1 LINSFE
7 APSGWRVMGE
17 NRKDMTQSTVTM
29 FNGWLRKS
37 GGLPAQSADVAL
49 DASVVRRFQADD
61 VLFSA
66 GDRPDVLYF
75 IQSGLVRFFYLTDDG
90 KEFNKNFVAAGS
102 VVTSLSTFLSGV
114 PSPFFTQALED
125 TVTIALPMEFVRRQ
139 VEADIYWERLLS
151 RSVAMLALKKE
162 QREASFLL
170 QDAGARYEAF
180 LDDFSDLAP
189 RLPQYHVAS
198 YLGVTPVALSRIR
211 ARRGKQRAS

>member
-1 LINSFE
+1 
-7 APSGWRVMGE
+7 MGE
-17 NRKDMTQSTVTM
+17 NRKDMTQSPVTM
-29 FNGWLRKS
+29 FNGWLRQS

-170 QDAGARYEAF
+170 QDASARYEAF
-180 LDDFSDLAP
+180 LEEFSDLAS
-189 RLPQYHVAS
+189 RLPQSHIAS
-198 YLGVTPVALSRIR
+198 YLGITPVALSRIR

>member
-1 LINSFE
+1 
-7 APSGWRVMGE
+7 
-17 NRKDMTQSTVTM
+17 MTQSPLTM
-29 FNGWLRKS
+29 FNVWLRKS
-37 GGLPAQSADVAL
+37 GGLPAQSAEAAS
-49 DASVVRRFQADD
+49 DASVVRRFEADD
-61 VLFSA
+61 ILFSA
-66 GDRPDVLYF
+66 GERPDVLYF

-114 PSPFFTQALED
+114 PSPFFTQALEE
-125 TVTIALPMEFVRRQ
+125 TVTIALPIEFVRRQ

-170 QDAGARYEAF
+170 QDAGARYQAF

-189 RLPQYHVAS
+189 RLPQYHIAS
-198 YLGVTPVALSRIR
+198 YLGITPVALSRIR

>member
-1 LINSFE
+1 
-7 APSGWRVMGE
+7 MGE
-17 NRKDMTQSTVTM
+17 NGIDMTQSPVTM
-29 FNGWLRKS
+29 FNAWLRKS
-37 GGLPAQSADVAL
+37 GGLPAESADATSE
-49 DASVVRRFQADD
+49 ASVVRRFQADD

-125 TVTIALPMEFVRRQ
+125 TVTIALPMEFVRQ
-139 VEADIYWERLLS
+139 QIEADIHWERLLS

-189 RLPQYHVAS
+189 RLPQYHIAS
-198 YLGVTPVALSRIR
+198 YLGITPVALSRIR
-211 ARRGKQRAS
+211 TRRGKQRAS

>member
-1 LINSFE
+1 
-7 APSGWRVMGE
+7 
-17 NRKDMTQSTVTM
+17 MTQSPLTM
-29 FNGWLRKS
+29 FNVWLRKS
-37 GGLPAQSADVAL
+37 GGLPAQSAEAAS
-49 DASVVRRFQADD
+49 DASVVRRFEADD
-61 VLFSA
+61 ILFSA
-66 GDRPDVLYF
+66 GERPDVLYF

-114 PSPFFTQALED
+114 PSPFFTQALEE
-125 TVTIALPMEFVRRQ
+125 TVTIALPIEFVRRQ

-189 RLPQYHVAS
+189 RLPQYHIAS
-198 YLGVTPVALSRIR
+198 YLGITPVALSRIR

>member
-1 LINSFE
+1 
-7 APSGWRVMGE
+7 
-17 NRKDMTQSTVTM
+17 MTQSPVTM
-29 FNGWLRKS
+29 FNRWLRQS
-37 GGLPAQSADVAL
+37 GGLPAQSADLAL

-139 VEADIYWERLLS
+139 VEADIHWERLLS

-170 QDAGARYEAF
+170 QDAGADQDVVATHGAESSGPAGRGRR
-180 LDDFSDLAP
+180 AP
-189 RLPQYHVAS
+189 VPGPPRPA
-198 YLGVTPVALSRIR
+198 PAAAAR
-211 ARRGKQRAS
+211 ARGPGRPRPAA

>member
-1 LINSFE
+1 
-7 APSGWRVMGE
+7 
-17 NRKDMTQSTVTM
+17 MTQSPVTM

-37 GGLPAQSADVAL
+37 GGLPEESADVAL
-49 DASVVRRFQADD
+49 DASVVRRFEADD
-61 VLFSA
+61 ILFSA
-66 GDRPDVLYF
+66 GERPDVLYF
-75 IQSGLVRFFYLTDDG
+75 IQSGLVRFFYLTDNG
-90 KEFNKNFVAAGS
+90 KEFNKNYVAAGS

-114 PSPFFTQALED
+114 PSPFFTQALEV

-139 VEADIYWERLLS
+139 VENDIYWERLLS

-189 RLPQYHVAS
+189 RLPQYHIAS
-198 YLGVTPVALSRIR
+198 YLGITPVALSRIR

>member
-1 LINSFE
+1 
-7 APSGWRVMGE
+7 MGE
-17 NRKDMTQSTVTM
+17 NRKDMTQSLLTM
-29 FNGWLRKS
+29 FNAWLRKS
-37 GGLPAQSADVAL
+37 GGLPAQSTEAAL

-114 PSPFFTQALED
+114 PSPFFTQALEE
-125 TVTIALPMEFVRRQ
+125 TVAIALPMEFVRRQ
-139 VEADIYWERLLS
+139 IEADIHWERLLS

-170 QDAGARYEAF
+170 QDASARYEAF
-180 LDDFSDLAP
+180 LEEFSDLAS
-189 RLPQYHVAS
+189 RLPQYHIAS
-198 YLGVTPVALSRIR
+198 YLGITPVALSRIR
-211 ARRGKQRAS
+211 ARRGKKRAS

>member
-1 LINSFE
+1 
-7 APSGWRVMGE
+7 
-17 NRKDMTQSTVTM
+17 MTQSTVTM

-61 VLFSA
+61 VLFST

>member
-1 LINSFE
+1 
-7 APSGWRVMGE
+7 
-17 NRKDMTQSTVTM
+17 MTQSPVTM
-29 FNGWLRKS
+29 FNVWLRKS

-75 IQSGLVRFFYLTDDG
+75 TQSGLVRFFYLTDDG

-180 LDDFSDLAP
+180 LDDFPDLAP
-189 RLPQYHVAS
+189 RLPQYHIAS
-198 YLGVTPVALSRIR
+198 YLGITPVALSRIR
-211 ARRGKQRAS
+211 ARRGKQRTS

>member
-1 LINSFE
+1 
-7 APSGWRVMGE
+7 MGE

-61 VLFSA
+61 VLFST